1 MTPEQFHTLFHRVR
15 DELAKVVVGQHTAVE
30 HLLVAIY
37 AGGHVLLRGMPS
49 LGRTLLVNTLAQVMG
64 LDYRRIQFTP
74 DLLPTDIIGTEML
87 ENHVATGSR
96 LFRFFKGPVF
106 ANLVLVDEI
115 NRSPTRTQSALLE
128 TMQER
133 QVTAGGRTH
142 FLPKPFILVATENS
156 LDTEGIWRLGEAQLD
171 RFMLSIEQ
179 HYPDADDERRIL
191 RTTTGSDQPHVNQ
204 VTDPA
209 TILAM
214 QSLARD
220 VPVVPSVRDFALA
233 IVRGSRPG
241 EGTSDR
247 SLGGCE
253 DLSRDREGAVVSSGK
268 PPLPHGRGSKTSK
281 SLGASVRLGASPRA
295 AQALLLG
302 AKVTALAR
310 GRTHVVPQDVVD
322 VAAPVMRHRVLLDV
336 QAQAEGFTVDQLL
349 GTLLDDA
356 RKRYVASRDDDR
368 HGVMRILEA
377 PRI

>member
-15 DELAKVVVGQHTAVE
+15 DELGKVVVGQHTAVE

-37 AGGHVLLRGMPS
+37 AGGHVLLRGMPG

-128 TMQER
+128 VMQER
-133 QVTAGGRTH
+133 QVTAGGQTH

-191 RTTTGSDQPHVNQ
+191 RTTTSSEQPHVNQ

-241 EGTSDR
+241 EGNGVR
-247 SLGGCE
+247 
-253 DLSRDREGAVVSSGK
+253 
-268 PPLPHGRGSKTSK
+268 

-336 QAQAEGFTVDQLL
+336 QAQAEGFSVDQLL

-356 RKRYVASRDDDR
+356 RQRYVTPRDDR
-368 HGVMRILEA
+368 HAALRSLEKTRI
-377 PRI
+377 